1 MSENNSDFAEV
12 LRISSLTPAH
22 RLRKIRVAGRLQAY
36 ALEESIIVLEDD
48 DLHLLVDISLCLSGQ
63 ASYPWLRE
71 RNTVVVAVGYLEVTD
86 MILED
91 DTEPVTTII
100 LHALLIT
107 ERRELDLRVWNAAI
121 EQSEK
126 RQTSQA

>member
-1 MSENNSDFAEV
+1 MQGGKRTLLTV
-12 LRISSLTPAH
+12 QCISFLLPS
-22 RLRKIRVAGRLQAY
+22 LQAY

-48 DLHLLVDISLCLSGQ
+48 DSHLLVDISLCLSGQ

-91 DTEPVTTII
+91 VST
-100 LHALLIT
+100 LYM
-107 ERRELDLRVWNAAI
+107 
-121 EQSEK
+121 S
-126 RQTSQA
+126 